1 MDSFKWNLITLF
13 GLVVV
18 VEEWSL
24 LELVVPAHHVAATRV
39 TAQGAVVEVA
49 EWDRLNTGNR
59 LDNI

>member
-1 MDSFKWNLITLF
+1 MATDNTVLF
-13 GLVVV
+13 VLVVAAGV
-18 VEEWSL
+18 WSL
-24 LELVVPAHHVAATRV
+24 LELGVPAQHVAATRV